1 MLQLSKALINV
12 PVMSLRVGGQVATAI
27 EPIINPTNL
36 KIEGWFCAD
45 TRSKKK
51 LVLLSQ
57 DVRELLPQGLVIDDF
72 DVLADPHDLI
82 RMKDLLHINFPLL
95 GHNVVSESKQKLGKV
110 SDFATETT
118 TFYIQKLYTSQPLLK
133 SLKGGSTSIERN
145 QIIEINQKQIVVKD
159 PLQLTRVRQE
169 EAMLEDNQAGAPQPA
184 PASPI
189 E

>member
-45 TRSKKK
+45 TRSKKE

-72 DVLADPHDLI
+72 DVLADPDDLV
-82 RMKDLLHINFPLL
+82 RLKDLLQLNFPLI
-95 GHNVVSESKQKLGKV
+95 GHNVVSESKSKLGKV

-133 SLKGGSTSIERN
+133 SLKGGSTSVDRN

-159 PLQLTRVRQE
+159 PLQLTRVRRDE
-169 EAMLEDNQAGAPQPA
+169 EETDQSTAIQPA
-184 PASPI
+184 PVAPI
-189 E
+189 Q